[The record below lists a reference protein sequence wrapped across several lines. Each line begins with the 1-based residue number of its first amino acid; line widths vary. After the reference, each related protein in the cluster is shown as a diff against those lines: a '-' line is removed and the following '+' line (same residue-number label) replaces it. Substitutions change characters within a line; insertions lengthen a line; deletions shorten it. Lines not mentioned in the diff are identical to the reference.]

1 MANEKRLIPNLW
13 VDWYIEKDKQML
25 LHLKKYKD
33 YLSLLEASEGSNL
46 SNDLSICLLNDKLKE
61 ENMNCYQDVRDKYFV
76 NPEYDNLE
84 FWTVHILLNKEQAVQ
99 DLNKIS
105 NKIIYDIVNGM
116 LKKTKKKLL
125 WSYIQIKYLEHLF

>member
-46 SNDLSICLLNDKLKE
+46 SNDLSI
-61 ENMNCYQDVRDKYFV
+61 
-76 NPEYDNLE
+76 
-84 FWTVHILLNKEQAVQ
+84 
-99 DLNKIS
+99 
-105 NKIIYDIVNGM
+105 
-116 LKKTKKKLL
+116 
-125 WSYIQIKYLEHLF
+125 

>member
-1 MANEKRLIPNLW
+1 
-13 VDWYIEKDKQML
+13 
-25 LHLKKYKD
+25 
-33 YLSLLEASEGSNL
+33 
-46 SNDLSICLLNDKLKE
+46 
-61 ENMNCYQDVRDKYFV
+61 MNCYQDVRDKYFV

-99 DLNKIS
+99 GLNKIS